1 MGLKEQIARTQELV
15 KMAAEAVAEANARA
29 EHLRQ
34 MTHEL
39 CQALPTTYSN
49 GKPCDEDGE

>member
-1 MGLKEQIARTQELV
+1 MGLKEQIERTKELV
-15 KMAAEAVAEANARA
+15 KMAAEAVAEANAGA

-39 CQALPTTYSN
+39 CQALPATDD
-49 GKPCDEDGE
+49 KDGE